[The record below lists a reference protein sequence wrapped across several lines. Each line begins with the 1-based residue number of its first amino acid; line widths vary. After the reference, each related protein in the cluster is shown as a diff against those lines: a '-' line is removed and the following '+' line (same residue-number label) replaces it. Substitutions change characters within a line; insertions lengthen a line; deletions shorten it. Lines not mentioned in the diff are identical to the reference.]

1 MCKYPEYRLLCV
13 FRVVLYVLLR
23 TAPPELASIVRKSGL
38 GQGWAMRFALLL
50 SLIPMLSFGMDR
62 MSALSMIE
70 TGNDDKMVGR
80 AGEISR
86 YQVLKS
92 EWSSITS
99 STRYTDPEIA
109 RQVALRLLDQRVQKF
124 ESIYKRPPTDFEF
137 YGLWNAPGQ
146 VLTGRVS
153 RVVAER
159 CNRYANLC
167 SWNQGPLA
175 SAKSKSPAVGS

>member
-1 MCKYPEYRLLCV
+1 
-13 FRVVLYVLLR
+13 
-23 TAPPELASIVRKSGL
+23 
-38 GQGWAMRFALLL
+38 MRIALLL
-50 SLIPMLSFGMDR
+50 TLIPMLSFGMDR

-92 EWSSITS
+92 EWQSVTS
-99 STRYTDPEIA
+99 STRYTDPEVA
-109 RQVALRLLDQRVQKF
+109 RQVALRLLEQRVQKF
-124 ESIYKRPPTDFEF
+124 EATYKRSPTDFEF

-146 VLTGRVS
+146 VLNRRVS

-159 CNRYANLC
+159 CERFANLC
-167 SWNQGPLA
+167 GWNAGPFA
-175 SAKSKSPAVGS
+175 SAKPKAPEVRS